1 MTRTSHNAT
10 APLLLLR
17 EFFAELL
24 FPRSCIGCGTRD
36 TYLCDAC
43 LYGSPWK
50 REHSCP
56 FCESV
61 LTPDGRTCFSC
72 APKHSLD
79 GVFSASV
86 FREAAV
92 IAEAVHVL
100 KYEYV
105 PELAFPLGTFLA
117 KAATKT
123 ELPLPDLLIPVP
135 LHPWRLRYRGFNQS
149 ALIAQSFASTFMP
162 ELAVSVR
169 EDLLARHRFTLPQAK
184 SRGAKERKANL
195 RGAFSL
201 QKTNG
206 STKAT
211 KKVLKGKTVWLVDD
225 VATTGATLEE
235 CAKVLKKSGAKKVF
249 GIVVAR

>member
-1 MTRTSHNAT
+1 MIRTSRNIVSLIS
-10 APLLLLR
+10 PVR
-17 EFFAELL
+17 EFFADLL
-24 FPRSCIGCGTRD
+24 FPRACIGCGTRD

-86 FREAAV
+86 FREATNV
-92 IAEAVHVL
+92 AEAIHVL

-105 PELAFPLGTFLA
+105 PELASPLGTFLA
-117 KAATKT
+117 EAASRT
-123 ELPLPDLLIPVP
+123 ELPIPDLIVPVP

-149 ALIAQSFASTFMP
+149 VLLAESFTKAFMP
-162 ELAVSVR
+162 DVLTPVR
-169 EDLLARHRFTLPQAK
+169 TDLLIRHRFTLPQAR
-184 SRGAKERKANL
+184 SHGAKERKANL
-195 RGAFSL
+195 KGAFSL
-201 QKTNG
+201 ASDSRRFRKE
-206 STKAT
+206 
-211 KKVLKGKTVWLVDD
+211 LKGKTIWLMDD

-235 CAKVLKKSGAKKVF
+235 CAKVLKKSGAKNVF